1 MAFYSLIFRSLRD
14 AQGPLG
20 EWTPEE
26 IGKEVMLE
34 SMELLTQAAR
44 STPNFEA
51 DRLREENPRRFTFSD
66 YPPNRWHTQKPP
78 QRKPFPSR

>member
-1 MAFYSLIFRSLRD
+1 MD
-14 AQGPLG
+14 PQ
-20 EWTPEE
+20 E
-26 IGKEVMLE
+26 IEKEVMLE

-66 YPPNRWHTQKPP
+66 
-78 QRKPFPSR
+78 

>member
-1 MAFYSLIFRSLRD
+1 MTTALTYLDQSHFIHGVSLFHLQIIARCSRAFTRMD
-14 AQGPLG
+14 PQ
-20 EWTPEE
+20 E
-26 IGKEVMLE
+26 IEKEVMLE

-66 YPPNRWHTQKPP
+66 
-78 QRKPFPSR
+78 